1 MYNINISVSY
11 NNNSSYREC
20 LRNVCLMDI
29 SNLNIPFDQM
39 EDLDDE
45 TKDELLFDQNAMNRT
60 MDYVYDLTKQN
71 TCFKEFY
78 VLGAGQMFSQ
88 DEQIGLAV
96 LFSYDYFALFH
107 ACLIEFLNKNEF
119 QEKSINYI
127 NLKNKIC

>member
-11 NNNSSYREC
+11 NNNTSYREC
-20 LRNVCLMDI
+20 LRNVCSMDI

-60 MDYVYDLTKQN
+60 MDYVYELTKEN

-78 VLGAGQMFSQ
+78 LLGAGQMFSQ

-107 ACLIEFLNKNEF
+107 VCLIEFLNKHEF
-119 QEKSINYI
+119 QENSINYI

>member
-1 MYNINISVSY
+1 MYNINISVCY
-11 NNNSSYREC
+11 DNNTSYREC
-20 LRNVCLMDI
+20 LRKVCYMDI

-45 TKDELLFDQNAMNRT
+45 TKDELLFDEGAMNQT
-60 MDYVYDLTKQN
+60 MDYVYDKTKQN
-71 TCFKEFY
+71 ECFKEFY
-78 VLGAGQMFSQ
+78 VLGAAKMFSQ

-107 ACLIEFLNKNEF
+107 ACLVEFLENHQF

-127 NLKNKIC
+127 NLKNKIY

>member
-1 MYNINISVSY
+1 
-11 NNNSSYREC
+11 
-20 LRNVCLMDI
+20 MDI

-45 TKDELLFDQNAMNRT
+45 TKDELLFDEGAMNRT
-60 MDYVYDLTKQN
+60 MDYIYDKTKQN
-71 TCFKEFY
+71 ECFKEFY
-78 VLGAGQMFSQ
+78 VLAAARMFSQ
-88 DEQIGLAV
+88 DDQIGLAV

-107 ACLIEFLNKNEF
+107 ACLVEFLEKHQF